1 MSTSSPR
8 AELIGP
14 PAPPARHATLVA
26 ALQAAAQGRSGLTF
40 IDLRE
45 QETFFSFAE
54 VLERAARVAAGLG
67 ELGVRPGERVALV
80 LPTGPDFMDAFF
92 GALCAGAVPVP
103 LYPPVRLG
111 RLEEFH
117 ARTARMLEVCGA
129 RVLLS
134 DARVS
139 RLLGVA
145 VARARVP
152 LGCRQVADLRARGA
166 GGHVHAGAGSELAL
180 IQFSSGTTV
189 DPKPV
194 ALTHRAVLANAEA
207 IDTFLPE
214 GGPHPQQG
222 VTWLPLY
229 HDMGLIGCL
238 VLSVAH
244 PGPLALLGPE
254 LFLARPAL
262 WLRAISRHRATVSPA
277 PNFAYGLCLKRVQD
291 EELEGCDLSSWQ
303 LALNGAEP
311 VSAEVL
317 RRFAGRF
324 ARFGL
329 DPRAL
334 TPVYGLSEASL
345 AVTFTPR
352 GRGARFTPIE
362 GGPLRSRGEAR
373 LCADVSEMF
382 DNTETIETTG
392 TTESAGS
399 PAPGPERR
407 ELASLGLPLP
417 GVSVRVAASLSDP
430 APLAEGRVGRLLV
443 AGPSI
448 MSGYFGN
455 PEATARALQGGW
467 LDTGDLGF
475 VLGGELHLCGRA
487 KEVVILRGQNHAPQE
502 FEDALEGLAGVR
514 TGCAAAVGFV
524 PQGGEGEEL
533 LLLVER
539 AGEEVPQADG
549 AGHALDE
556 QIRGRVVERT
566 GVRPHT
572 VLLLAPGTLPRTS
585 SGKLR
590 RGEALRQLQAGEL
603 RAPDRVTVLRIAAA
617 AARSMAA
624 MAGHRLRGALGG
636 DEPGR

>member
-1 MSTSSPR
+1 MTARPPL

-14 PAPPARHATLVA
+14 PAPPPRHATLVA
-26 ALQAAAQGRSGLTF
+26 ALRAAAQGRSGLTF
-40 IDLRE
+40 IDFHER
-45 QETFFSFAE
+45 ETFFAFSE
-54 VLERAARVAAGLG
+54 LLERAAQVAAGLA
-67 ELGVRPGERVALV
+67 ELGIRPGERVALV
-80 LPTGPDFMDAFF
+80 LPTGPEFIDAFF

-117 ARTARMLEVCGA
+117 ARTKRMLEVCGA

-152 LGCRQVADLRARGA
+152 LGCRQVAEVRARGA
-166 GGHVHAGAGSELAL
+166 GGFIHEGDGSDLAVV
-180 IQFSSGTTV
+180 QFSSGTTV

-262 WLRAISRHRATVSPA
+262 WLRAIARHRATVSPA
-277 PNFAYGLCLKRVQD
+277 PNFAYGLCLKRVRD
-291 EELEGCDLSSWQ
+291 EELAGCDLSSWQ
-303 LALNGAEP
+303 LAFNGAEP

-317 RRFAGRF
+317 RRFGERF

-329 DPRAL
+329 DPKAL

-352 GRGARFTPIE
+352 GRGARFSPIE
-362 GGPLRSRGEAR
+362 SGPLRARGEAR
-373 LCADVSEMF
+373 LVPDHPEGA
-382 DNTETIETTG
+382 TP
-392 TTESAGS
+392 SA
-399 PAPGPERR
+399 ERR
-407 ELASLGLPLP
+407 EVASLGLPLP
-417 GVSVRVAASLSDP
+417 GLAVRVAAGLDAP
-430 APLAEGRVGRLLV
+430 APLAEGQVGRVLV
-443 AGPSI
+443 RGPSV

-455 PEATARALQGGW
+455 PEATALALQGGW

-502 FEDALEGLAGVR
+502 FEDALDGLAGVR

-524 PQGGEGEEL
+524 PEGGEGEEL

-539 AGEEVPQADG
+539 DDAARPGTADG
-549 AGHALDE
+549 RSTLPD

-572 VLLLAPGTLPRTS
+572 ILLLAPGTLPRTS

-603 RAPDRVTVLRIAAA
+603 RAPDRVTVVRIAAE

-624 MAGHRLRGALGG
+624 MAGHRLRSALGG
-636 DEPGR
+636 GSEPGQ

>member
-1 MSTSSPR
+1 MTARPPL

-14 PAPPARHATLVA
+14 PAPPPRHATLVA
-26 ALQAAAQGRSGLTF
+26 ALRAAAQGRSGLTF
-40 IDLRE
+40 IDFHER
-45 QETFFSFAE
+45 ETFFAFSE
-54 VLERAARVAAGLG
+54 LLERAAQVAAGLA
-67 ELGVRPGERVALV
+67 ELGIRPGERVALV
-80 LPTGPDFMDAFF
+80 LPTGPEFIDAFF

-117 ARTARMLEVCGA
+117 ARTKRMLEVCGA

-152 LGCRQVADLRARGA
+152 LGCRQVAEVRARGA
-166 GGHVHAGAGSELAL
+166 GGFIHEGDGSDLAVV
-180 IQFSSGTTV
+180 QFSSGTTV

-238 VLSVAH
+238 VLSIAH

-262 WLRAISRHRATVSPA
+262 WLRAISRHHATVSPA

-291 EELEGCDLSSWQ
+291 EELKGCDLSSWQ

-317 RRFAGRF
+317 RRFADRF
-324 ARFGL
+324 SRFGL

-362 GGPLRSRGEAR
+362 SGPLRARGEAR
-373 LCADVSEMF
+373 LAA
-382 DNTETIETTG
+382 ETTN
-392 TTESAGS
+392 TTEIDNLTESTI
-399 PAPGPERR
+399 PDPKRR

-417 GVSVRVAASLSDP
+417 GISVRVAASLEEP
-430 APLAEGRVGRLLV
+430 APLGEGRVGRVLV
-443 AGPSI
+443 TGPSI

-455 PEATARALQGGW
+455 QEATDRALRGGW

-487 KEVVILRGQNHAPQE
+487 KDVVILRGQNHAPHE
-502 FEDALEGLAGVR
+502 FEDALDGLPGVR
-514 TGCAAAVGFV
+514 AGCAAAVGFV
-524 PQGGEGEEL
+524 PDGGEGEEL

-539 AGEEVPQADG
+539 DDAAPATDG
-549 AGHALDE
+549 AGHPLDQ
-556 QIRGRVVERT
+556 QILGRVTERT

-603 RAPDRVTVLRIAAA
+603 RAPDRVTVLRIAAE

-636 DEPGR
+636 NEQGR

>member
-1 MSTSSPR
+1 MLSG
-8 AELIGP
+8 GP
-14 PAPPARHATLVA
+14 PAPSRHATLQRALASA
-26 ALQAAAQGRSGLTF
+26 ALGPAGLTF
-40 IDLRE
+40 VDA
-45 QETFFSFAE
+45 QENERALSFAE
-54 VLERAARVAAGLG
+54 LQARALRTAGALRERGIRRGDRVAI
-67 ELGVRPGERVALV
+67 V
-80 LPTGPDFMDAFF
+80 LPTAPEFMDAFF
-92 GALCAGAVPVP
+92 GALLAGAVPVP

-111 RLEEFH
+111 RLEEYH
-117 ARTARMLEVCGA
+117 QRTARMIEVSGA
-129 RVLLS
+129 RIVLS
-134 DARVS
+134 DARIS
-139 RLLGVA
+139 KFLGLA
-145 VARARVP
+145 VAQARP
-152 LGCRQVADLRARGA
+152 ELGLRKVEQGEPYQDEGA
-166 GGHVHAGAGSELAL
+166 PSDLAL

-194 ALTHRAVLANAEA
+194 ALSHRAVLANAEA

-214 GGPHPQQG
+214 GGAHRQG
-222 VTWLPLY
+222 GVSWLPLY

-238 VLSVAH
+238 VLSIAH
-244 PGPLALLGPE
+244 PGPLALMGPE

-277 PNFAYGLCLKRVQD
+277 PNFAYGLCLKRVHDD
-291 EELEGCDLSSWQ
+291 ELGGVDLSSWK

-373 LCADVSEMF
+373 LCADVSEMI

-455 PEATARALQGGW
+455 PEATARALQSGW